1 MFTNEIRPYKSH
13 ADHRNKSCDAV
24 YITHMGV
31 LYVKSGG
38 FHGSECRFYLP
49 SLLVG
54 HDSTLG
60 AIETYENLQLR
71 NSIGVFDPA
80 ACKID
85 ILAFVKK
92 KLVVEF
98 LLSDF
103 EIVEQP
109 PRANSLTCGRLYNPE
124 VLPDTDII
132 SDAIA
137 VEPSNPFLS
146 DELSVSDQTIDTVM
160 SEKSDE
166 PLHDFLTF
174 FPVGIAPFREKT
186 ENQRESNSLVCHAQH
201 QYVDVEIPELP
212 VGTVHAQDKT
222 CLDWEQRE
230 DHTGDNVKIKN
241 ILGEESLNTSQAGVP
256 VHVCG
261 HRASQFMKTDSL
273 HHTKCVEEQRHKL
286 YACQIHILSKML
298 LHNREDLVNF
308 DQVLGISSFH
318 EKKRRNFSF
327 KLLNFRDFYKYNH
340 LKIRCLTA

>member
-13 ADHRNKSCDAV
+13 ADYRNKSCDAV
-24 YITHMGV
+24 YMTHMCV
-31 LYVKSGG
+31 LYVKSRG

-60 AIETYENLQLR
+60 AIETYENLQLW

-92 KLVVEF
+92 KLEVEF

-109 PRANSLTCGRLYNPE
+109 PRANSLACGRLYNPE
-124 VLPDTDII
+124 VLPDTEII

-137 VEPSNPFLS
+137 VEPSNPLLS
-146 DELSVSDQTIDTVM
+146 DELAVCHKAVDAVRA
-160 SEKSDE
+160 EKTDE
-166 PLHDFLTF
+166 SFHYLAPF
-174 FPVGIAPFREKT
+174 FPIGVPPFGKEA
-186 ENQRESNSLVCHAQH
+186 EYQRKGNPLIRYAQH
-201 QYVDVEIPELP
+201 KYIDVAFSELP
-212 VGTVHAQDKT
+212 VGTIHAQNKI
-222 CLDWEQRE
+222 CLDRKQRE
-230 DHTGDNVKIKN
+230 NHTGDNVKIKN
-241 ILGEESLNTSQAGVP
+241 ILGEESLKASHVGVL
-256 VHVCG
+256 VNGSRHCIG
-261 HRASQFMKTDSL
+261 KFMEAHCL
-273 HHTKCVEEQRHKL
+273 HHTEGMEEQRHEF

-327 KLLNFRDFYKYNH
+327 KLLNFRDFYNIFT
-340 LKIRCLTA
+340 LKLDV